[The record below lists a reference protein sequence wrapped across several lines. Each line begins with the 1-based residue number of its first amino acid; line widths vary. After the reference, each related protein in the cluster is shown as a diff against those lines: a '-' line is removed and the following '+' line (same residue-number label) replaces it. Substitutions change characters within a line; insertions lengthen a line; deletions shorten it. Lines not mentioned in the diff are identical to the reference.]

1 MEAVQE
7 KFQVQQINQ
16 SKESPTFERESH
28 PD

>member
-1 MEAVQE
+1 MEAVLE
-7 KFQVQQINQ
+7 KFQVQQINL